1 MHYVWRPQFVKGG
14 RFHYNVPRKSRFE
27 KKMSNGWPKKTVYAD
42 EEDIFYCYR
51 LFLHREPDEGGFA
64 YFKSLVQGGRFPLQT
79 LVFHFV
85 ESDEYK
91 SLKRR
96 EFREIS
102 CRIGGIELK
111 AFDDYYSSSS
121 EVTIREL
128 EADLYRL
135 SDIDFKEGDV
145 VVDIGA
151 YIGLFSMVLAEKHP
165 HIMIYAFEPVS
176 INFRNLVRGIE
187 ANGIRNVRAFQLA
200 VTSDGREVEMLY
212 SHSFTGGSTTLEIQK
227 ENISSAHLVE
237 RVASK
242 TLDQIFAEFGI
253 DRCKLLKID
262 CEGSEYEILYNATC
276 LDRISHIRGEFHIN
290 KTLAAKGFSIEGLVD
305 YLSKSIPGEN
315 IYCIPSRMSD

>member
-1 MHYVWRPQFVKGG
+1 MGTR
-14 RFHYNVPRKSRFE
+14 
-27 KKMSNGWPKKTVYAD
+27 WPKKTAYAD

-51 LFLHREPDEGGFA
+51 LFLNREPDEAGFA
-64 YFKSLVQGGRFPLQT
+64 TFKSLVQGGQFPLQT

-91 SLKRR
+91 SLKAR

-102 CRIGGIELK
+102 CRISGIDLK
-111 AFDDYYSSSS
+111 AFDDYYSASS

-128 EADLYRL
+128 EADLYRV
-135 SDIDFKEGDV
+135 SEIDFEEGDIV
-145 VVDIGA
+145 IDIGA
-151 YIGLFSMVLAEKHP
+151 YIGLFSMLLAKKHP
-165 HIMIYAFEPVS
+165 NIMIYAFEPVS

-200 VTSDGREVEMLY
+200 VTADGRELEMLY

-237 RVASK
+237 KVASR
-242 TLDQIFAEFGI
+242 TLDQIFTEFGI

-262 CEGSEYEILYNATC
+262 CEGSEYEILYSTRN
-276 LDRISHIRGEFHIN
+276 LSRISHIRGEFHMN
-290 KTLAAKGFSIEGLVD
+290 KTLAAKGYSIEGLVE
-305 YLSKSIPGEN
+305 YLSRSIPREN
-315 IYCIPSRMSD
+315 IYYVPSRMSD